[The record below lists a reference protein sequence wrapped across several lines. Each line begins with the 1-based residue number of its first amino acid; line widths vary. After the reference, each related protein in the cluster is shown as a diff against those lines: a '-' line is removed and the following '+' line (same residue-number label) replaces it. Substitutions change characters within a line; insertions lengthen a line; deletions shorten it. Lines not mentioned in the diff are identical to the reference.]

1 MDVCWLNGLRK
12 GNKMAQG
19 SSNQQR
25 ASWEKQCRGKK
36 KKKKSWIWLYCD
48 ANEHH
53 NTERLHYVTAISLKK
68 VSQLSALICTC
79 REQQGQRIS
88 VSQLVTC
95 GYPICWI
102 TARTCSLP
110 GCLLLLYP
118 NWSQVHYPSP
128 NGVTSLLLP
137 DVQHP
142 SAHRFLTTSFGKCL
156 VLIYKSQ
163 NKEKQSPLCS
173 MKSTF

>member
-12 GNKMAQG
+12 GNKMTQR
-19 SSNQQR
+19 SSNQQC

-36 KKKKSWIWLYCD
+36 KKVEYGTIVMQM
-48 ANEHH
+48 NITN
-53 NTERLHYVTAISLKK
+53 NTERLHYIIAISLKK

-110 GCLLLLYP
+110 ACLLLLYP

-128 NGVTSLLLP
+128 NGMTSLLLP

-142 SAHRFLTTSFGKCL
+142 SAHRFLTTFLGKCL